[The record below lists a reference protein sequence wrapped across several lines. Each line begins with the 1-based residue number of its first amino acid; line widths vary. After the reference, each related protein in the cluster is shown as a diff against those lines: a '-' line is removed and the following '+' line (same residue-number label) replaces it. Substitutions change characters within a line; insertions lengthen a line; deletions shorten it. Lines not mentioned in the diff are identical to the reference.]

1 MTDWIA
7 FIKDVGFPIALV
19 LYFIIRDRE
28 REKRSNIKEDSTQAA
43 FKELNDKQ
51 FTLTEKAIEA
61 VSASNEIKR
70 ELVASQRE
78 MTESHRDLK
87 SFFEKFSERRETPR

>member
-1 MTDWIA
+1 MTMADIVA

-19 LYFIIRDRE
+19 AYFIWRDRE
-28 REKRSNIKEDSTQAA
+28 RERRSNAKEDSTQQA

-51 FTLTEKAIEA
+51 FLLTEKAVDA
-61 VSASNEIKR
+61 VSTSNEIKR
-70 ELVASQRE
+70 EMIISQRE

-87 SFFEKFSERRETPR
+87 SFFENYAKASH